1 MPDFG
6 FVGPSYEAPSIYQ
19 DAQECINFR
28 PEIDALKQP
37 GQRGVV
43 SLYPTPGLTLK
54 ALLTAQAEVRGLRT
68 VSGNEYMVA
77 VCGASVYVIT
87 SNLTASIIGQLNTST
102 GIVGI
107 TDNGQSVYIVD
118 GAYRYTWR
126 ISTPATA
133 IFTGSTSGTT
143 LTVTDVSSGTIGVG
157 QSVFGLGV
165 VNETIITALGTGS
178 GGVGTYTINISQTL
192 TTRAMNSSA
201 VAATFTGS
209 ISSGVNSVT
218 ITNQGSNYL
227 NPVVSFGTLWTATT
241 VVTLGQQ
248 IYFGANLYT
257 VTTAGTTGSTAPTHT
272 SGAVANGTSTLTY
285 AGVVAT
291 ATVTQEGGK
300 ITAVTMANRGSG
312 YTTVP
317 TVTFADSLGGTG
329 SSATGTAVLVANSLQ
344 VTSITGTLFLGQ
356 TIQGAGVTADTI
368 ITSFGTGTGGVG
380 TYNLNFTQTVGSQT
394 MYALNFT
401 ALPTTDG
408 AFSGGNSVDTY
419 DNYFVYNNPNTQQY
433 GASDLLSPISN
444 SLSFAS
450 KDGAPDDLVALIV
463 DHREIYLLGEASSE
477 VWVDVGTVPFPFQ
490 RIPGTNTQHGCAA
503 KFSLSRLGNSFAY
516 VSRNLRGQG
525 QIMQMD
531 GYKPTRIS
539 THAVEQSLVNQYIDD
554 AIAWTYQ
561 LEGHECYVVTFPT
574 LQLTWVYD
582 ATSQMWHKWLYLNDL
597 GQYERHRGQ
606 CSAVFQGMVLC
617 GDYANGSI
625 YELDP
630 ENYTD
635 NGQNIRR
642 LRRAPHLVA
651 DFQRQYFDELQI
663 QFQPG
668 VGFTGLSTSSFEVP
682 GSVYLGDTYAIAE
695 NEILT
700 IPFDGTY
707 ILGVADIASDVT
719 TNDPQAMLRWSN
731 DGGSTWSKEYWVS
744 IGTIGRYKNRAIWRR
759 LGTARD
765 RIFEVSITDPV
776 KAVIVS
782 ANLKASSGDN

>member
-68 VSGNEYMVA
+68 VSGGDYMVA

-143 LTVTDVSSGTIGVG
+143 LTVTNVSSGTIGVA
-157 QSVFGLGV
+157 QSLFGLGV
-165 VNETIITALGTGS
+165 SNETIITALGTGS

-227 NPVVSFGTLWTATT
+227 NPVVSFGTVWTATT
-241 VVTLGQQ
+241 VVTSPAQ

-257 VTTAGTTGSTAPTHT
+257 VTTSGTTGSTAPTHT
-272 SGAVANGTSTLTY
+272 SGSASNGTATLAY

-300 ITAVTMANRGSG
+300 ITAVSMANRGSG
-312 YTTVP
+312 YTTAP

-329 SSATGTAVLVANSLQ
+329 SAATGTAVLVANSLQ
-344 VTSITGTLFLGQ
+344 VTAITGTLFLGQ

-368 ITSFGTGTGGVG
+368 ITAFGTGTGGVG
-380 TYNLNFTQTVGSQT
+380 TYNLNYTQAISSQT

-401 ALPTTDG
+401 ALPATDG

-525 QIMQMD
+525 QIMQIE

-539 THAVEQSLVNQYIDD
+539 THAVEQTLVNQYIDD
-554 AIAWTYQ
+554 AISWTYQ

-582 ATSQMWHKWLYLNDL
+582 ATTQMWHKWLYLNDL

-617 GDYANGSI
+617 GDYDNGSI

-630 ENYTD
+630 DNYTD

-668 VGFTGLSTSSFEVP
+668 VGFTGLSTSSPAIP
-682 GSVYLGDTYAIAE
+682 GAVYLGDTYAITPTQT
-695 NEILT
+695 LT

-707 ILGVADIASDVT
+707 ILGIADIAANIT
-719 TNDPQAMLRWSN
+719 TNNPQAMLRWSN

-765 RIFEVSITDPV
+765 RIFEVSMTDPV
-776 KAVIVS
+776 KTVIVS
-782 ANLKASSGDN
+782 ANLKASAGDN

>member
-1 MPDFG
+1 
-6 FVGPSYEAPSIYQ
+6 
-19 DAQECINFR
+19 
-28 PEIDALKQP
+28 
-37 GQRGVV
+37 
-43 SLYPTPGLTLK
+43 LTLK

-68 VSGNEYMVA
+68 VSGGDYMVA

-87 SNLTASIIGQLNTST
+87 ANLTASIIGQLNTST

-133 IFTGSTSGTT
+133 IFTGSVSGTT
-143 LTVTDVSSGTIGVG
+143 LTVTNVSSGTIAVG
-157 QSVFGLGV
+157 QSLFGLGV
-165 VNETIITALGTGS
+165 SNETIITALGSGS

-201 VAATFTGS
+201 VAATLTGS

-218 ITNQGSNYL
+218 ITNQGSGYS
-227 NPVVSFGTLWTATT
+227 NPIVSFGTLWTATT
-241 VVTLGQQ
+241 VVTSPAQ

-257 VTTAGTTGSTAPTHT
+257 VTTSGTTGSTAPTHT
-272 SGAVANGTSTLTY
+272 SGSASNGTATLAY

-300 ITAVTMANRGSG
+300 ITAVSMANRGSG
-312 YTTVP
+312 YTTAP

-329 SSATGTAVLVANSLQ
+329 SAATGTANLVANSLQ
-344 VTSITGTLFLGQ
+344 VTAITGTLYLGQ
-356 TIQGAGVTADTI
+356 TIQGAGITANTI
-368 ITSFGTGTGGVG
+368 ITAFGTGTGGLG
-380 TYNLNFTQTVGSQT
+380 TYNLNYTQAVSSET
-394 MYALNFT
+394 MYALNWT
-401 ALPTTDG
+401 ILPATDG
-408 AFSGGNSVDTY
+408 AFSGGNTVGTY
-419 DNYFVYNNPNTQQY
+419 DNYFVYNNPGTQQY

-450 KDGAPDDLVALIV
+450 KDGSPDDLVALIV

-516 VSRNLRGQG
+516 VSRNSRGQG
-525 QIMQMD
+525 QIMQIE

-539 THAVEQSLVNQYIDD
+539 THAVEQTLVNQYIDD

-582 ATSQMWHKWLYLNDL
+582 ATTQMWHKWLYLNDL

-635 NGQNIRR
+635 NGQTIRR

-668 VGFTGLSTSSFEVP
+668 VGFTGLSTSNPAIP
-682 GSVYLGDTYAIAE
+682 GAVYLGETYAIAPTQTF
-695 NEILT
+695 T
-700 IPFDGTY
+700 IPVDGIY
-707 ILGVADIASDVT
+707 ILGMAGVTVNST
-719 TNDPQAMLRWSN
+719 TNNPQAMLRWSN

-765 RIFEVSITDPV
+765 RIFEVSMTDPV
-776 KAVIVS
+776 KTVIVS
-782 ANLKASSGDN
+782 ANLKASAGDN

>member
-68 VSGNEYMVA
+68 VSGGDYMIA
-77 VCGASVYVIT
+77 VSGASVYVIT

-143 LTVTDVSSGTIGVG
+143 LTVTNVSSGTIGVG
-157 QSVFGLGV
+157 QSLFGLGV
-165 VNETIITALGTGS
+165 ANETVITALGTGS

-192 TTRAMNSSA
+192 SARAMNSAA

-257 VTTAGTTGSTAPTHT
+257 VSTAGTTGSTAPTHT
-272 SGAVANGTSTLTY
+272 SGSAANGTATLTY
-285 AGVVAT
+285 AGVVAS

-300 ITAVTMANRGSG
+300 ITEVTIANRGSG
-312 YTTVP
+312 YTSAP

-329 SSATGTAVLVANSLQ
+329 SSATGTANLVANSLQ
-344 VTSITGTLFLGQ
+344 VTAITGTLFLGQ

-368 ITSFGTGTGGVG
+368 ITEFGTGTGGVG
-380 TYNLNFTQTVGSQT
+380 TYNLNFTQSVASQT

-401 ALPTTDG
+401 VLPSTDG
-408 AFSGGNSVDTY
+408 AFSGGNSVGTY

-444 SLSFAS
+444 SLSFGS
-450 KDGAPDDLVALIV
+450 KDGSPDDLVALIV

-490 RIPGTNTQHGCAA
+490 RIPGTSTQHGCAA

-516 VSRNLRGQG
+516 VSRNSRGQG
-525 QIMQMD
+525 QIMQTE
-531 GYKPTRIS
+531 GYKPVRIS
-539 THAVEQSLVNQYIDD
+539 THAVEQTLVNQYIDD
-554 AIAWTYQ
+554 AIGWTYQ
-561 LEGHECYVVTFPT
+561 LEGHECYVITFPT
-574 LQLTWVYD
+574 LELTWVYD
-582 ATSQMWHKWLYLNDL
+582 ATTQMWHKWLYLNDL
-597 GQYERHRGQ
+597 GEYERHRGQ

-617 GDYANGSI
+617 GDYENGSI

-630 ENYTD
+630 DNYTD

-668 VGFTGLSTSSFEVP
+668 VGFTGLSTSGTTIP
-682 GSVYLGDTYAIAE
+682 GAVYLGDVYSITPTQT
-695 NEILT
+695 LT
-700 IPFDGTY
+700 IAFDGFA
-707 ILGVADIASDVT
+707 ILGIADIADDIT
-719 TNDPQAMLRWSN
+719 TNNPQAMLRWSN

-744 IGTIGRYKNRAIWRR
+744 IGSIGRYKNRAIWRR
-759 LGTARD
+759 LGMARD

>member
-68 VSGNEYMVA
+68 VSGGEYMVA

-143 LTVTDVSSGTIGVG
+143 LTVTNVSSGTIGVG
-157 QSVFGLGV
+157 QSLFGLGV
-165 VNETIITALGTGS
+165 ANETIITALGTGS
-178 GGVGTYTINISQTL
+178 GGLGTYTINISQTL

-227 NPVVSFGTLWTATT
+227 NPIVSFGTVWTATT

-300 ITAVTMANRGSG
+300 ITNVSMANRGSG
-312 YTTVP
+312 YTSAP

-444 SLSFAS
+444 NLSFGS

-525 QIMQMD
+525 QIMQIE

-539 THAVEQSLVNQYIDD
+539 THAVEQTLVNQYIDD

-582 ATSQMWHKWLYLNDL
+582 ATTQMWHKWLYLNNL
-597 GQYERHRGQ
+597 GEYERHRGQ

-668 VGFTGLSTSSFEVP
+668 VGFTGLSTSSAAIP
-682 GSVYLGDTYAIAE
+682 GSIYLGDTYAIAE
-695 NEILT
+695 NETLT
-700 IPFDGTY
+700 IPFDGVY
-707 ILGVADIASDVT
+707 ILGIADIAANIT
-719 TNDPQAMLRWSN
+719 TNNPQAMLRWSN

-759 LGTARD
+759 LGMARD
-765 RIFEVSITDPV
+765 RIFEVSMTDPV
-776 KAVIVS
+776 KTVIVS
-782 ANLKASSGDN
+782 ANLKASAGDN